1 MLKLPVMQ
9 YFYDSLI
16 FAFYQWML
24 PVIIITMM
32 FFSSDALFL
41 LFLFCYLLLK
51 IIFYQRVAPFS
62 HLLILLFFSC
72 QVGSNFLWIH
82 GLYIAC
88 HTHLSFIVS
97 WSLLKFMSIELVM
110 LSNHLILCHPLL
122 FLPSIFPSIR
132 VFSSEL
138 PLCITWPKYWSFN
151 FSISP
156 SMNIQCWFPLGLTG
170 LIFLPLKRLSRVFS
184 STTNWKHQFFGTQPS
199 WSNSHIHEYWT
210 KRGSKCKSLSRVQLF
225 VTPWTIQS
233 MEFSRPEY

>member
-1 MLKLPVMQ
+1 MQ

-51 IIFYQRVAPFS
+51 ILFYQRVAPFS

-122 FLPSIFPSIR
+122 FLLSIFPSIR

-138 PLCITWPKYWSFN
+138 PLHHVAKVLELQLQHQSF
-151 FSISP
+151 
-156 SMNIQCWFPLGLTG
+156 
-170 LIFLPLKRLSRVFS
+170 
-184 STTNWKHQFFGTQPS
+184 
-199 WSNSHIHEYWT
+199 HEYSVLISFRT
-210 KRGSKCKSLSRVQLF
+210 DRFDLLATQETLKSLF
-225 VTPWTIQS
+225 
-233 MEFSRPEY
+233 

>member
-1 MLKLPVMQ
+1 MQ

-51 IIFYQRVAPFS
+51 ILFYQRVAPFS

-110 LSNHLILCHPLL
+110 LSNHLILCRPLQFCLQSFPASGSFLCL
-122 FLPSIFPSIR
+122 FLAFSIFKCL
-132 VFSSEL
+132 F
-138 PLCITWPKYWSFN
+138 PKSYETAIN
-151 FSISP
+151 FTL
-156 SMNIQCWFPLGLTG
+156 N
-170 LIFLPLKRLSRVFS
+170 LKRF
-184 STTNWKHQFFGTQPS
+184 
-199 WSNSHIHEYWT
+199 
-210 KRGSKCKSLSRVQLF
+210 
-225 VTPWTIQS
+225 
-233 MEFSRPEY
+233 